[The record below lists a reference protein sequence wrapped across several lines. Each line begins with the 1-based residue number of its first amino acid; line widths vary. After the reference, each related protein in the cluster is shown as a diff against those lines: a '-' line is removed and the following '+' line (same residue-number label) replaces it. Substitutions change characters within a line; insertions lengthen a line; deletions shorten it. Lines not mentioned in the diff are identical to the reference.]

1 MSAAPGQGLRA
12 PETAPEFGQV
22 FDDPADALGTIDVFR
37 GLSPQDLQ
45 QVAASAEV
53 VHIEQDR
60 VIPRGADE
68 GDSDTAYYFLMRGQ
82 VAFAEFEQGKVP
94 QPPKNK
100 KKRIAPIMQ
109 VCKRVAAF
117 FEVGDFFTNA
127 HVEKARGA
135 DGVKYDMALF
145 SCVNV
150 VAVRLPKTAL
160 DAALASYATVK
171 EVVETKAE
179 EAYYRQTL
187 LKLDDRAD
195 ILDFYVKQGFEYAH
209 SIKIIQSDK
218 CIDCDECVKGC
229 EDRHG
234 ISRIERFGPRIGLI
248 QFTLNCRSCNDARC
262 IEVCNFDAIG
272 FDDEADEP
280 EVIVYDNCV
289 GCTKC
294 AKSCPH
300 EAIRMVDIKDET
312 PQVDLVAQVKAMD
325 AKQKLGTMIAKGEE
339 KAPKKKKAK
348 RIANKCDH
356 CFGYDDMACI
366 TACPTGAIIQIDPKT
381 LFRRDEGK
389 LELADRYLEPAPF
402 EKGFA
407 QTTRLQG
414 VGMMY
419 GLFALATIFV
429 LGCLWE
435 YFARKFASDLS
446 LMRLTV
452 GALQGPGAAK
462 ATRLGY
468 TAVSGMGRW
477 MGYLGA
483 GMMVVSALYTLR
495 LNLPGLRRIGNSK
508 TWFDFHVVFG
518 LAGPALTLL
527 HTDFHIFNVL
537 ERPLVTSLWWCTL
550 AIVLSGVVGRFFY
563 TAIPRLEAGTERE
576 KRRLDEG
583 IQQVADQWASMT
595 MSANVLAQFLKAQEK
610 MQERDQV
617 DPDSMGA
624 VGFLVFLV
632 KSEFERIQAEA
643 QLRTKTMG
651 GMRNKKLRRTTI
663 KLMSRRS
670 VIERRMQLY
679 GIAKKLLAQWRGIHI
694 GISIF
699 MFVLLVAHVG
709 ISVYAVGW

>member
-1 MSAAPGQGLRA
+1 MSAPPGAQGLRA
-12 PETAPEFGQV
+12 LQTPPEFGQV
-22 FDDPADALGTIDVFR
+22 FEHAADALAHLDIFSA
-37 GLSPQDLQ
+37 LSPNELRG
-45 QVAASAEV
+45 VAANAEV

-60 VIPRGADE
+60 VVPRAADD
-68 GDSDTAYYFLMRGQ
+68 GSDSAYYFVLRGQ
-82 VAFAEFEQGKVP
+82 VAFAEFDQGTVP
-94 QPPKNK
+94 EAPVNK
-100 KKRIAPIMQ
+100 KKRIAPVMQ
-109 VCKRVAAF
+109 VCRRIAAF
-117 FEVGDFFTNA
+117 FEVGDFFSNA
-127 HVEKARGA
+127 HVDKARGG

-150 VAVRLPKTAL
+150 VAVKLPKVDL
-160 DAALASYATVK
+160 DAALAAHPTVK
-171 EVVETKAE
+171 EIVESKAE
-179 EAYYRQTL
+179 QAYYRQTL
-187 LKLDDRAD
+187 LKLEDRAD

-248 QFTLNCRSCNDARC
+248 QFTLNCRSCADARC

-272 FDDEADEP
+272 FDEDAPEP

-312 PQVDLVAQVKAMD
+312 PEVDLVAKVKAD
-325 AKQKLGTMIAKGEE
+325 AKQKQGTMIAAGEE
-339 KAPKKKKAK
+339 QAPKKKKAK

-356 CFGYDDMACI
+356 CFGYEDMACI

-381 LFRRDEGK
+381 LFRRDEGR
-389 LELADRYLEPAPF
+389 LELAERYLEPAPF
-402 EKGFA
+402 ERGFA
-407 QTTRLQG
+407 QTTRVQG
-414 VGMMY
+414 VRFMY
-419 GLFALATIFV
+419 GLFALATVFV
-429 LGCLWE
+429 MGCLWE

-446 LMRLTV
+446 LLRMIV
-452 GALQGPGAAK
+452 KALQGPAAAE

-495 LNLPGLRRIGNSK
+495 LNVPGLRRVGNSR

-610 MQERDQV
+610 MKERDQV
-617 DPDSMGA
+617 DPESMGA
-624 VGFLVFLV
+624 FGFIVFLI
-632 KSEFERIQAEA
+632 KSEFERLQAEA

-651 GMRNKKLRRTTI
+651 GMRNKKLRNTTI

-679 GIAKKLLAQWRGIHI
+679 GIAKRLLAQWRGIHI

-709 ISVYAVGW
+709 ISVYAMGW